1 MRFYSSYMIS
11 VYSTNISLAIITA
24 RLYYIHYILYIY
36 CTLYCFVKYLCFIT
50 THVNAILCSQLNK
63 RMNKPLIILW
73 LNPARLPCFPLFVT
87 TRIYHLELK
96 VCSLYS
102 IQPCAISATQ

>member
-36 CTLYCFVKYLCFIT
+36 CTLYCTLYCFVKFLCFIT
-50 THVNAILCSQLNK
+50 TYVNAILCSQLNK
-63 RMNKPLIILW
+63 RMNKQLYNTRHPLVKSGSLTLFSLIGNNTNISFGAEGL
-73 LNPARLPCFPLFVT
+73 FPL
-87 TRIYHLELK
+87 
-96 VCSLYS
+96 
-102 IQPCAISATQ
+102 